1 MKNVMIKLL
10 VVATSCVV
18 LQACAPKVGS
28 PEWCEKMDATPK
40 GDWTMNDASE
50 YAKNCVFRKS
60 K

>member
-10 VVATSCVV
+10 VVAASCVM

-40 GDWTMNDASE
+40 GD
-50 YAKNCVFRKS
+50 
-60 K
+60 